1 MNPIQIFQVFF
12 SAFLWA
18 LFGVLSKQDEEAFE
32 PAKLLS
38 TIVAALIAAFLQVMY
53 GIDPDTGEQ
62 IVTYFIFKTGA
73 IAVIDKLVKVVWR
86 RWLGPWW
93 GKLTIGD

>member
-1 MNPIQIFQVFF
+1 MNPIQIFQIFI

-18 LFGVLSKQDEEAFE
+18 LFGVLGKQDDEAFE

-38 TIVAALIAAFLQVMY
+38 TIVAALIASFLQVVY

-62 IVTYFIFKTGA
+62 IVTYFIFKTGV
-73 IAVIDKLVKVVWR
+73 IGVIDKLVKVVWR

-93 GKLTIGD
+93 KSLTLGE